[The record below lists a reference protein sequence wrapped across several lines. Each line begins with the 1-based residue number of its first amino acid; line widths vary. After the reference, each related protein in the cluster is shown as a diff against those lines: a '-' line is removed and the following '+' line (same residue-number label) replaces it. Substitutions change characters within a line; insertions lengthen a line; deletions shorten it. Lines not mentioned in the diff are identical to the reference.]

1 MMIESTFRPWKII
14 GLFKPDYVNTRSL
27 KKNMKCI
34 KRESNPR
41 GSMATTQVTTTPLMR
56 YYEEG
61 QGRTK
66 GQNRPDENIGCH

>member
-41 GSMATTQVTTTPLMR
+41 RVDGNDPGYHYPINAIL
-56 YYEEG
+56 
-61 QGRTK
+61 
-66 GQNRPDENIGCH
+66 